1 MNILQKKSI
10 YDRLPFYYGWLIFGE
25 TFLLYVFMY
34 GLRYS
39 IGVFFVP
46 IQEELGWTSAITASV
61 VTVFFCTYGITG
73 LFIGRLS
80 TKIGVRRSILIG
92 GFLLGCGGLLASF
105 TNQLWHFYV
114 TWGMIAASGSSILY
128 TIPNMVL
135 TRFFLKHRGKAV
147 GWSSIGISVGQAI
160 LVPFAASLIEVQ
172 SWRLAM
178 ATLSVFVI
186 VGVSFSGYL
195 IFRESPEAIGLE
207 IDGAHPPQ
215 SKAVKQKIAERKRCW
230 TSHEA
235 LNTKDFKLIL
245 ISYFFVVGGVIS
257 LLTFVVPHMRRL
269 GVDPLLASTA
279 FGVIGVMSA
288 LGSFIFGFI
297 SDKVGRKRTIVITA
311 TGIALS
317 MFFSLVIPPDIM
329 FLYLWVIIS

>member
-46 IQEELGWTSAITASV
+46 IQEELGWTSV
-61 VTVFFCTYGITG
+61 
-73 LFIGRLS
+73 S

-215 SKAVKQKIAERKRCW
+215 SKAVKQKIATDLNLVLFCCWWCDIPVNICCPSYEAIRC
-230 TSHEA
+230 
-235 LNTKDFKLIL
+235 
-245 ISYFFVVGGVIS
+245 
-257 LLTFVVPHMRRL
+257 
-269 GVDPLLASTA
+269 
-279 FGVIGVMSA
+279 
-288 LGSFIFGFI
+288 
-297 SDKVGRKRTIVITA
+297 
-311 TGIALS
+311 
-317 MFFSLVIPPDIM
+317 
-329 FLYLWVIIS
+329 